1 MTADCVFCRIVA
13 GTAPGSV
20 VHEDD
25 DLLAFCDLNPVN
37 PGHLLVIPKRH
48 STGLADLPEP
58 DGARMFT
65 LAHRLAATVR
75 RTTLKCEGVNLFLAD
90 GEAAGQEV
98 FHVHL
103 HVIPRF
109 AGDPFRLSPGQ
120 RRASRGRLDDVAAQ
134 VRTAK
139 LVKPEKELN

>member
-1 MTADCVFCRIVA
+1 MSTASRCVFCQIVE
-13 GTAPGSV
+13 GTADASV
-20 VHEDD
+20 VYQDD

-37 PGHLLVIPKRH
+37 PGHLLVVPKQHR
-48 STGLADLPEP
+48 SGLADLDET

-65 LAHRLAATVR
+65 LAHRLAGALR
-75 RTTLKCEGVNLFLAD
+75 RTTLRCEAVNLFLAD

-120 RRASRGRLDDVAAQ
+120 RRATRAQLDEVATL
-134 VRTAK
+134 VRAA
-139 LVKPEKELN
+139 V